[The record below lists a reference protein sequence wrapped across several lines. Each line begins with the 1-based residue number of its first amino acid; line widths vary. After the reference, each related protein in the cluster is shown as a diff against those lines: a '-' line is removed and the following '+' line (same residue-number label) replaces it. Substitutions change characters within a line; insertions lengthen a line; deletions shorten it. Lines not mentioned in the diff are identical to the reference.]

1 MSIFERFYATFI
13 YEERYRYFLG
23 GLKMTLLM
31 TFSSFILGTAI
42 GMAFCALKK
51 SKRTAVRRIVCAVSS
66 FFVKLPT
73 MVLLMVFVY
82 IIFGSSGLSL
92 IIIVIFAL
100 TIKAG
105 AYLSDIF
112 YSALETVDPGE
123 IEAART
129 LGMSA
134 PQTFF
139 HVILPQ
145 AVTAALPVFKNQFV
159 STMQET
165 SVVGYLAVM
174 DLTKA
179 SSIVTS
185 RTLDALFGLIVVSAI
200 YLVLGYI
207 VQALLGL
214 LGKRKHI
221 GG

>member
-1 MSIFERFYATFI
+1 MSIFDRFYATFI
-13 YEERYRYFLG
+13 YEERYRYFLD
-23 GLKMTLLM
+23 GLKITLLM
-31 TFSSFILGTAI
+31 TFSSFILGTATGI
-42 GMAFCALKK
+42 AFCALKR
-51 SKRTAVRRIVCAVSS
+51 SKNAAVRRIVSAVSS

-82 IIFGSSGLSL
+82 ILFGSSGLSI

-105 AYLSDIF
+105 AYFSDIF
-112 YSALETVDPGE
+112 FSALKTVDPGE

-129 LGMSA
+129 LGMNRS
-134 PQTFF
+134 QTFF

-165 SVVGYLAVM
+165 SVVGYLAIM

-179 SSIVTS
+179 SGIVTS

-207 VQALLGL
+207 GQSLLGL
-214 LGKRKHI
+214 LGKRTHI